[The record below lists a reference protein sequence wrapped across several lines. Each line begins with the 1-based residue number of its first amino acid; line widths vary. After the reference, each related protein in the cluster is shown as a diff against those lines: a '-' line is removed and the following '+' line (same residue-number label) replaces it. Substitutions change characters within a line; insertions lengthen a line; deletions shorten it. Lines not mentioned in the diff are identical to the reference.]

1 MVDST
6 GNRRFV
12 PIKLPNDH
20 TVPWRRLKDE
30 RGGLWAAAVKL
41 YREGETWEYTSGEL
55 AQLSNY
61 QDEFLERDSWWDS
74 ISSFVADKRETTTS
88 NVLQYAI
95 DMPLDRVNNG
105 HQRRVGRVMRSLGWE
120 LKSTSREVNG
130 KRKSVRLWV
139 NPDKTTVAGPS
150 DF

>member
-1 MVDST
+1 MRRVRP
-6 GNRRFV
+6 GNTHQV
-12 PIKLPNDH
+12 S
-20 TVPWRRLKDE
+20 W
-30 RGGLWAAAVKL
+30 
-41 YREGETWEYTSGEL
+41 
-55 AQLSNY
+55 LSSLQILN
-61 QDEFLERDSWWDS
+61 EFLERDSWWDS

-95 DMPLDRVNNG
+95 DMPLDRINNDG

-150 DF
+150 DSEVLSADTSLYVCLPRQETWLRTGSVLQGC